1 MQPARLRMF
10 AGPNGS
16 GKSTLKEIL
25 DEHLLGIYINPD
37 EIQKELSLTGFIDFT
52 RFGIELS
59 AESLFA
65 HYQSSSLMQK
75 VGQQHQVQDFDV
87 RQNALYVNPL
97 QVNAYICSVLADFM
111 RIQLLNLPR
120 SFSFETVMSFSD
132 KIELLEKARQ
142 KGMKTYLYYV
152 ATEDPRINIQRVQ
165 YRVQTG
171 GHPVPENKIVSRYA
185 KSLGLL
191 FDAIK
196 ASDRAYL
203 FDNSNANESMAWI
216 AEVTNGK
223 HLEIKRDKIPHWF
236 KTAVLDKISRPF

>member
-25 DEHLLGIYINPD
+25 DGHLLGIYINPD

-59 AESLFA
+59 LESLFA
-65 HYQSSSLMQK
+65 HYQTSSLMQK
-75 VGQQHQVQDFDV
+75 MGQQHQVQEFDV
-87 RQNALYVNPL
+87 RQNTLYVNPS

-111 RIQLLNLPR
+111 RLQLLDIPR
-120 SFSFETVMSFSD
+120 SFSFETVMSFPD
-132 KIELLEKARQ
+132 KIELLKQARQ

-152 ATEDPRINIQRVQ
+152 ATEDPRINLQRVQ

-171 GHPVPENKIVSRYA
+171 GHPVPADKIVSRYA
-185 KSLGLL
+185 KSLDLL
-191 FDAIK
+191 LAAIK

-216 AEVTNGK
+216 AEITDGQR
-223 HLEIKRDKIPHWF
+223 LEIKRDKIPHWF
-236 KTAVLDKISRPF
+236 KKAVLDKLSKR